1 MLKYQLS
8 TPMEERIG
16 ERICSEDFAFNE
28 KFINISQML
37 IARIARR
44 SERIRENKMVKAD
57 FINGFKRENYP
68 HITQFERN

>member
-16 ERICSEDFAFNE
+16 EKICLGDFNE

-44 SERIRENKMVKAD
+44 SERIRENKMIKTD

-68 HITQFERN
+68 HITQFEIS